1 MAEPE
6 SAVSDR
12 VLSATLL
19 GDVDEEVRLAISGVL
34 VEDEAPSGAILLRQ
48 GEPND
53 HLSFLIAGKAILE
66 RAWPEGRTETLA
78 TIEAPSVFGTTSFFV
93 PTPPPVTVRA
103 ITPVKLLTLSHPAHE
118 RLRAENPRA
127 AEALALAVVKTL
139 TDRFNIIDALFTEF
153 IANHRHDTKKVD
165 EWAGFRARFFQEP

>member
-1 MAEPE
+1 MAEWE
-6 SAVSDR
+6 SAVSNR

-19 GDVDEEVRLAISGVL
+19 GDVDEDARGAIL
-34 VEDEAPSGAILLRQ
+34 EFLERDEAASGAILLKQ

-53 HLSFLIAGKAILE
+53 HLSFLIAGKAVIE
-66 RAWPEGRTETLA
+66 RAWPDGRVETLA

-103 ITPVKLLTLSHPAHE
+103 TTEVKLLTLFHPAHE
-118 RLRAENPRA
+118 RLRLEHPRA
-127 AEALALAVVKTL
+127 AEALALAVVRTL
-139 TDRFNIIDALFTEF
+139 TERFNIIDGLFTEF
-153 IANHRHDTKKVD
+153 IAKHRGDAKKVD